1 MYFHLKTCCLG
12 YEQNS
17 IDEKFVKTHQKLR
30 LTILQSITI
39 SADTALVE
47 AVLGTLVLLLAVLS
61 TLLLLLAV

>member
-17 IDEKFVKTHQKLR
+17 IDEKFVKTQNKLR